1 MLRSLYVQNAVVARD
16 SSGVIQKLYTSH
28 ALRHTH
34 ASLLLYEGRD
44 ISYVSKRLGHKDI
57 MTTYNTY
64 THVIQEMSA
73 REDEALDP
81 TMIKIFSKQV

>member
-1 MLRSLYVQNAVVARD
+1 M
-16 SSGVIQKLYTSH
+16 
-28 ALRHTH
+28 
-34 ASLLLYEGRD
+34 LLYEGRD

-81 TMIKIFSKQV
+81 TMSKIFSKQA

>member
-1 MLRSLYVQNAVVARD
+1 MLRNLCVQNGVVARD
-16 SSGVIQKLYTSH
+16 EHGVIQNWYTSH

-57 MTTYNTY
+57 LTTYNTY

-73 REDEALDP
+73 REDEALEP
-81 TMIKIFSKQV
+81 TMEKIYDIK